1 MKWVKRF
8 LLPCVL
14 CFACLSVAPAQ
25 EKELTSLSST
35 IKEKLIDL
43 KVSSALVT
51 EQLNQVSEDLK
62 ASQNEASQWKELSTN
77 LSNSLVSINE
87 ELNSCY
93 MTIEK
98 QEMQSKIKTKWITV
112 LLVILIVRT
121 IGMIAGYIIY
131 AKGIKLPRWL
141 DILL

>member
-1 MKWVKRF
+1 MRCVKRF
-8 LLPCVL
+8 LLLCVL
-14 CFACLSVAPAQ
+14 CFVCLSAAPAQ
-25 EKELTSLSST
+25 EKELTNLSST

-121 IGMIAGYIIY
+121 IGMIAGYVIY